1 MSPDNSHV
9 GVASQEG
16 IPNLQMLDFLEVTL
30 GVVAG
35 VEESPVVRPQEVFP
49 PEVLA
54 FGQLQLISGN
64 KAT

>member
-9 GVASQEG
+9 GVASEEG

-30 GVVAG
+30 WVVAG
-35 VEESPVVRPQEVFP
+35 VKESPVVRPQEVFP

-54 FGQLQLISGN
+54 LGQLQLVRGN
-64 KAT
+64 KTT